1 MDRKRKLRLTQLS
14 LLILGLVII
23 FFTYANRQ
31 GLNDKQLVSKET
43 QEKVKKQ
50 LAQDDEKGD
59 VFFNISYSGLD
70 LAGNR
75 YILKSK
81 EARSDEKNQEIVIMK
96 FVEAVFYF
104 KDNTSLKVT
113 SDDGIYNNKTLDMTF
128 DGNVKASY
136 EESELFAQ
144 RAEYS
149 NTKSYLTILNNVK
162 VKDSYGT
169 MVADK
174 LLFDIKKQKLNIA
187 SFNDG
192 KINANIRLKCY
203 KVIQY

>member
-50 LAQDDEKGD
+50 LAQDDKKGD

-149 NTKSYLTILNNVK
+149 NTRSYLTILNNVK

-192 KINANIRLKCY
+192 KINANIRLK
-203 KVIQY
+203 

>member
-31 GLNDKQLVSKET
+31 DLNDKQLVSKET

-149 NTKSYLTILNNVK
+149 NTRSYLTILNNVK

-192 KINANIRLKCY
+192 KINANIRLK
-203 KVIQY
+203 

>member
-23 FFTYANRQ
+23 FFTYADRQ
-31 GLNDKQLVSKET
+31 GLNDKQLVSRET

-50 LAQDDEKGD
+50 LAQVDEKGD

-149 NTKSYLTILNNVK
+149 NTRSYLTILNNVK

-192 KINANIRLKCY
+192 KINANIRLK
-203 KVIQY
+203 

>member
-81 EARSDEKNQEIVIMK
+81 EARSDEKNQEIVLMK

-192 KINANIRLKCY
+192 KINANIRLK
-203 KVIQY
+203 

>member
-23 FFTYANRQ
+23 FFTYADRQ

-104 KDNTSLKVT
+104 KDNTVLNVWSEK
-113 SDDGIYNNKTLDMTF
+113 GIYNNKTLNMNF
-128 DGNVKASY
+128 ENNVKANY
-136 EESELFAQ
+136 EGSELFAQ
-144 RAEYS
+144 KAEYS
-149 NTKSYLTILNNVK
+149 NLKSYLTISEDVK
-162 VKDSYGT
+162 INDIRGAI
-169 MVADK
+169 VADK
-174 LLFDIKKQKLNIA
+174 LLFDIKKQTLNIA

-192 KINANIRLKCY
+192 KINANVNLK
-203 KVIQY
+203 

>member
-31 GLNDKQLVSKET
+31 DLNDKQLVSKET

-192 KINANIRLKCY
+192 KINANIRLK
-203 KVIQY
+203 

>member
-23 FFTYANRQ
+23 FFTYTDRQ

-192 KINANIRLKCY
+192 KINANIKLK
-203 KVIQY
+203 

>member
-149 NTKSYLTILNNVK
+149 NTRSYLTILNNVK

-192 KINANIRLKCY
+192 KINANIKLK
-203 KVIQY
+203 

>member
-81 EARSDEKNQEIVIMK
+81 EARSDKKNQEIVIMK

-149 NTKSYLTILNNVK
+149 NTRSYLTILNNVK

-192 KINANIRLKCY
+192 KINANIRLK
-203 KVIQY
+203 

>member
-149 NTKSYLTILNNVK
+149 NTRSYLTILNNVK

-192 KINANIRLKCY
+192 KINANIRLK
-203 KVIQY
+203 

>member
-50 LAQDDEKGD
+50 LAQDDKKGD

-192 KINANIRLKCY
+192 KINANIRLK
-203 KVIQY
+203 

>member
-174 LLFDIKKQKLNIA
+174 LLFDIKKQKLTIA

-192 KINANIRLKCY
+192 KINANIRLK
-203 KVIQY
+203 

>member
-1 MDRKRKLRLTQLS
+1 MNRKRKLRLIQLS
-14 LLILGLVII
+14 LLILGSIII
-23 FFTYANRQ
+23 FLTYSDKQN
-31 GLNDKQLVSKET
+31 LSDKQLVPKET

-81 EARSDEKNQEIVIMK
+81 EARYNEKNQEVVIMK
-96 FVEAVFYF
+96 FVEAIFYF
-104 KDNTSLKVT
+104 KDSTTLRVL
-113 SDDGIYNNKTLDMTF
+113 SDNGIYNNKTLDMTF
-128 DGNVKASY
+128 DGNVNAFY

-162 VKDSYGT
+162 VKDSMGT

-192 KINANIRLKCY
+192 KINANIRLK
-203 KVIQY
+203 

>member
-1 MDRKRKLRLTQLS
+1 MNRKRKLRLIQLS
-14 LLILGLVII
+14 LLILGSIII
-23 FFTYANRQ
+23 FLTYSDKQN
-31 GLNDKQLVSKET
+31 LSDKQLVPKET

-81 EARSDEKNQEIVIMK
+81 EARYNEKKQEVVIMK
-96 FVEAVFYF
+96 FVEAIFYF
-104 KDNTSLKVT
+104 KDSTTLRVL
-113 SDDGIYNNKTLDMTF
+113 SDNGIYNNKTLDMTF
-128 DGNVKASY
+128 DGNVNAFY

-162 VKDSYGT
+162 VKDSMGT

-192 KINANIRLKCY
+192 KINANIRLK
-203 KVIQY
+203 

>member
-192 KINANIRLKCY
+192 KINANIRLK
-203 KVIQY
+203 